1 MPDAG
6 NHRIN
11 VFDLDGNFLFMF
23 GDGGDVEPDSAVGL
37 LNNPESAKFSS
48 EGKMYV
54 ADLKNDR
61 IQVFDPDGNFLMTWG
76 STGNGD
82 GQFLTPA
89 GIAIDKDDNIY
100 VTEIGNN
107 RVQVFDK
114 NGTFITKWGKEGSGN
129 GEFGNLHGIFVDRA
143 TGWVY
148 VADTA
153 NNRIQVFK
161 PAGGAAV
168 N

>member
-1 MPDAG
+1 
-6 NHRIN
+6 
-11 VFDLDGNFLFMF
+11 
-23 GDGGDVEPDSAVGL
+23 
-37 LNNPESAKFSS
+37 
-48 EGKMYV
+48 
-54 ADLKNDR
+54 
-61 IQVFDPDGNFLMTWG
+61 MTWG

-107 RVQVFDK
+107 RIQVFDK

>member
-1 MPDAG
+1 M
-6 NHRIN
+6 
-11 VFDLDGNFLFMF
+11 
-23 GDGGDVEPDSAVGL
+23 
-37 LNNPESAKFSS
+37 NNPESAKFSS

-61 IQVFDPDGNFLMTWG
+61 VQVFDADGKFLFKWG
-76 STGNGD
+76 STGKGD
-82 GQFLTPA
+82 GQFKTPA
-89 GIAIDKDDNIY
+89 GIAIDKADNIY

-114 NGTFITKWGKEGSGN
+114 TGKFLTKFGKKGSGS
-129 GEFGNLHGIFVDRA
+129 GEFGNLHGIYCDKE
-143 TGWVY
+143 TGWIY

-161 PAGGAAV
+161 PRFKKTAS

>member
-1 MPDAG
+1 MTFSEYGTAAGQNIKSEFTSIYNGKYYMPDAG

-23 GDGGDVEPDSAVGL
+23 GDGGGVEPDSAVGL

-107 RVQVFDK
+107 RIPGFRQERHVHNQM
-114 NGTFITKWGKEGSGN
+114 GQRG
-129 GEFGNLHGIFVDRA
+129 LR
-143 TGWVY
+143 
-148 VADTA
+148 
-153 NNRIQVFK
+153 
-161 PAGGAAV
+161 
-168 N
+168 